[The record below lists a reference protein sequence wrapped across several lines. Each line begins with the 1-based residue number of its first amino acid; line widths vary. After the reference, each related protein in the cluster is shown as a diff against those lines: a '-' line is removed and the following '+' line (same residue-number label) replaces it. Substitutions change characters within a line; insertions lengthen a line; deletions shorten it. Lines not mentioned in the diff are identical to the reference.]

1 MSKIHDKSK
10 IVIEISQLNYILSIL
25 LFTLFICFAAGFY
38 FGKMHEVN
46 GYYERINNESFKERI
61 EFTLNKDF
69 LTKKIENN
77 IIQNGINECIVQ
89 NSIKEDNNL
98 ITEIKQNDIN
108 KDIKIKEYENKT
120 EIPDSNYDFN
130 KYKDNFNLGYYIVF
144 SRFNEFNLALNS
156 LNRLKK
162 IGFELYIETQKIK
175 TDKNITLKNY
185 YLVSPI
191 FKQFSDLQRFI
202 KRILKVK
209 NFQNIEIKKIG
220 N

>member
-25 LFTLFICFAAGFY
+25 LFTLFICFAAGYY